1 MSYSKRFISYKKPF
15 KILGDNEDALGAILL
30 GVLGLAAI
38 AVLLEKKCPYCN
50 KSQLRGTSV
59 CTNCNQDI

>member
-1 MSYSKRFISYKKPF
+1 MTNDDDVGSI
-15 KILGDNEDALGAILL
+15 IL

-38 AVLLEKKCPYCN
+38 AVILEKKCPYCN

-59 CTNCNQDI
+59 CTNCDQEI